1 MGTFVSIV
9 LVVGCCV
16 FTGLMLV
23 KLVKAIKEHRA
34 KKREEATAVEEE
46 EGGK

>member
-9 LVVGCCV
+9 LVVGCCI

-23 KLVKAIKEHRA
+23 KLVKAIKERKA
-34 KKREEATAVEEE
+34 KKVEEVKPVEEE